1 VTKDEANTLKV
12 GRRAVAITHPDKVL
26 FPAIGLTKL
35 DLARY
40 YQRVAGTMLPHVRN
54 RPVSMQ
60 CFPDG
65 VEGHGFFLKN
75 APSYFPD
82 WIDRVSVAKRGGRV
96 THVLCNE
103 AATLVYLTNQNTIT
117 PHVWTSR
124 ADQLRRPDRLV
135 FDLDPPGE
143 DFATVRTTARTLG
156 ELLRDLGLKPFVM
169 TTGSRGLHVVVP
181 LRPTAPFGQVR
192 RFARAVAEKL
202 VAQDPERLT
211 VEARKAKRQDRIYVD
226 VQRNGY
232 AQTAVPPYAVRA
244 RAKAPV
250 AVPLHWDELDD
261 RRLRA
266 DRFTVRNLFRRL
278 EADGDAWRGI
288 SRHARSLDR
297 ARGKLHSLS

>member
-1 VTKDEANTLKV
+1 MTKRGTTTLRI
-12 GRRAVAITHPDKVL
+12 GRRAIAISHADKVM
-26 FPAIGLTKL
+26 FPAAGLTKL

-40 YQRVAGTMLPHVRN
+40 YERVADTMVPHIRG

-60 CFPDG
+60 VFP
-65 VEGHGFFLKN
+65 EGAEGSGFFMKN

-96 THVLCNE
+96 THVVCNQP
-103 AATLVYLTNQNTIT
+103 ATLVYLANQNTIT

-124 ADQLRRPDRLV
+124 ADRLRRPDRLI
-135 FDLDPPGE
+135 FDLDPPDE
-143 DFATVRTTARTLG
+143 DFAAVRAAARTLG
-156 ELLRDLGLKPFVM
+156 DLLRDLGLKPFAM

-181 LRPTAPFGQVR
+181 LRRTEPFAQVR
-192 RFARAVAEKL
+192 RFALAVAEML

-211 VEARKAKRQDRIYVD
+211 VEARKAKREERIYVD
-226 VQRNGY
+226 VLRNGY

-244 RAKAPV
+244 LEKAPV
-250 AVPLHWDELDD
+250 AVPLHWGELDD
-261 RRLRA
+261 RRLLPQ
-266 DRFTVRNLFRRL
+266 RFTVRNLFRRL

-297 ARGKLHSLS
+297 ARRELRSLS